1 MNGFKVDARTSA
13 MLINHTTHT
22 FTHACTHARMH
33 ILCPFFHHF
42 LNIQGL
48 KIQSPV
54 HLCVLSIAFSCVHFF
69 LAVYLVMR
77 TNIVG
82 FYTEGERA
90 NDRMRERERK
100 LGSFHLLSETCCLS
114 VFSPQATYDGDGHS
128 TVCVCERDPVLKLR
142 AAVYHRVQCN

>member
-33 ILCPFFHHF
+33 ILCLFFTIF
-42 LNIQGL
+42 WTYRAWRFR
-48 KIQSPV
+48 V
-54 HLCVLSIAFSCVHFF
+54 LCTFVFLSIAFSCVHFF

-90 NDRMRERERK
+90 NDNERERGLHK
-100 LGSFHLLSETCCLS
+100 ISFFSFAVGNMLSVRFLSTGNTWWRWPRHCLCLWERSSIKAKGSCLS
-114 VFSPQATYDGDGHS
+114 
-128 TVCVCERDPVLKLR
+128 
-142 AAVYHRVQCN
+142 